1 MNQII
6 FGTKSTGYMGYADR
20 DIIPKFSLH
29 LPTQHFQNLNP
40 TAEEEEL
47 SVNTIE
53 RIFQIKHSKLDK
65 MDLDLIFQLK
75 NLIIL
80 LLRSNEI
87 SPILENIVV
96 GFENK
101 IFKNWKDEYGILF
114 RGAMIFNGVVA
125 TDDDPL
131 NIISQI
137 LFEKNVDE
145 LDENQKKECVSYAIL
160 IKEVFYSYTLLKQ
173 SIEQDEQIPRLELLY
188 EAYKKSNSMLQVLFG
203 DKNVIFDNKPSGD
216 LKLYR
221 KSRNAYSH
229 LSLIFNGNCFNWGD
243 LVAIERNMKGDYLGV
258 IKREKILKLRWDLVF
273 LLCFLSQVFCIYPL
287 EIRSKETSSISTTK
301 KEDGPHFFTDYMSGS
316 LYIVQRCP
324 NCNNEVN
331 KGMDKSVLIP
341 KFEIQI
347 NQKDKKLDKIYSVKH
362 QINKT
367 KIFCNLEC
375 FIKYIKEN
383 TADEISTEIIN
394 SF

>member
-1 MNQII
+1 MDQII
-6 FGTKSTGYMGYADR
+6 FGTKSAGYMGYAVR

-40 TAEEEEL
+40 TAEEEKQ
-47 SVNTIE
+47 SITIIE
-53 RIFQIKHSKLDK
+53 RIFQIKYSKLDK
-65 MDLDLIFQLK
+65 LDLDLIFQLK
-75 NLIIL
+75 NLIIF

-101 IFKNWKDEYGILF
+101 IFKNWKNEYGVIF

-125 TDDDPL
+125 TNDDPL
-131 NIISQI
+131 NLVSQI
-137 LFEKNVDE
+137 LFEKKVDD
-145 LDENQKKECVSYAIL
+145 LDENQKRECVSYAIL
-160 IKEVFYSYTLLKQ
+160 VKEVFYSFTLLKQ
-173 SIEQDEQIPRLELLY
+173 SIEEDEEIPRLELLY
-188 EAYKKSNSMLQVLFG
+188 EAYKKSNLMLQVLFG

-258 IKREKILKLRWDLVF
+258 IKREKIIKLRWDLVY
-273 LLCFLSQVFCIYPL
+273 LLCFLSQVLCIYPL
-287 EIRSKETSSISTTK
+287 EIRSKETPSISTTK
-301 KEDGPHFFTDYMSGS
+301 KEEGPHFFTDYMSG
-316 LYIVQRCP
+316 YMYMVQKCP
-324 NCNNEVN
+324 YCDNEVN

-341 KFEIQI
+341 KIEIQI
-347 NQKDKKLDKIYSVKH
+347 NQKDKKLDKMYSVKH
-362 QINKT
+362 QINKS
-367 KIFCNLEC
+367 KIFCNLEY
-375 FIKYIKEN
+375 FINYIKEN
-383 TADEISTEIIN
+383 TAETISTEIIN